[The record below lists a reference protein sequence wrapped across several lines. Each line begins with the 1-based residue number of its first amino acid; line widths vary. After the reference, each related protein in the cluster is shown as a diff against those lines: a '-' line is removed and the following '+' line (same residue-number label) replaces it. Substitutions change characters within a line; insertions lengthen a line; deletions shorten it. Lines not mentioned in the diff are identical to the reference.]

1 MPSSLGGGVGLRII
15 VEQSLGAHAQGRKRL
30 EARLERGIID
40 RFGMELLIDPL
51 LEAHLLD
58 ALDVAWPR
66 AVAEAI
72 ERVQNGFVLGEF
84 GDGQLAFELRVQ
96 RGRRG

>member
-1 MPSSLGGGVGLRII
+1 
-15 VEQSLGAHAQGRKRL
+15 
-30 EARLERGIID
+30 
-40 RFGMELLIDPL
+40 MELLIDPL

-72 ERVQNGFVLGEF
+72 ERVQNGLVLGEF
-84 GDGQLAFELRVQ
+84 GDGQLALELRIETGIERGWRWRLVAAGGGAP
-96 RGRRG
+96 GRRLGVSGKGRPAERRRTRAASNRD